1 MKIGKVC
8 RGVFIS
14 SFSIRMFIFPLL
26 GVSDVVRSY
35 LIANLLYKFQN
46 TIVYKQNVQQGQSD
60 GEWSLVQ
67 IV

>member
-35 LIANLLYKFQN
+35 LIANLLYKFHN
-46 TIVYKQNVQQGQSD
+46 IIVYKQNVQQGQSD
-60 GEWSLVQ
+60 GEWSLVL